1 MEDDGG
7 DAMDRLEV
15 QARKAV
21 RSLGHRGRTQRIP
34 TAVRERVIAYARV
47 ARARGVSWRRI
58 ARAVGLS
65 TSGVQRF
72 AQARR
77 PQPQAALVPVVVQ
90 ALPEEGLPAG
100 AGLLLLMPSGHRLE
114 RLSLEQA
121 LVLVRALG

>member
-1 MEDDGG
+1 
-7 DAMDRLEV
+7 MDRLEV
-15 QARKAV
+15 QAREAV
-21 RSLGHRGRTQRIP
+21 RSLGRRGRTQRIP

-47 ARARGVSWRRI
+47 ARGRGVSWRRI

-100 AGLLLLMPSGHRLE
+100 AGLILLTPGGHRLE

-121 LVLVRALG
+121 LVLLRALG